1 MSPSIVRPAQRH
13 RHSEPMPA
21 PRRSAA
27 PRGRH
32 SGLVVGAVIACLL
45 SGCSAGSTPTAV
57 NAPPTAVGSPT
68 ASRSSTPA
76 RAVPDRQALLL
87 AQYRAFWS
95 SLAAVSRMPA
105 TKRRKV
111 LSAVV
116 IDPALRSALANMA
129 ELEARGQVLYGRNQ
143 PRPTAKISPDGIT
156 AVVNDCQDSTH
167 AGVATQRTLAPVT
180 VGVARNHVVVT
191 MKKVDGSA
199 WKIAFISYTKTPC

>member
-57 NAPPTAVGSPT
+57 RPPPTAVGSPT

-105 TKRRKV
+105 TQRREALSKV
-111 LSAVV
+111 AV
-116 IDPALRSALANMA
+116 DPALRSVVVGMEKLDHKG
-129 ELEARGQVLYGRNQ
+129 EVLYGADI
-143 PRPTAKISPDGIT
+143 PRPKPHVALNGMT
-156 AVVNDCQDSTH
+156 AVLDDCQDSTN
-167 AGVATQRTLAPVT
+167 AGAARRGTMTPVT

-191 MKKVDGSA
+191 MKTVANGS